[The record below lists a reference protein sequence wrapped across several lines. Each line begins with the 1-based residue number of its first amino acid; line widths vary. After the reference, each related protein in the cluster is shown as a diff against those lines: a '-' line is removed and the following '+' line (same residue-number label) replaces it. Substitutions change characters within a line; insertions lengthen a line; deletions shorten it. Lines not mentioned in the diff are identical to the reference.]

1 MINSLEK
8 VDIGNVPYHSTIT
21 EREIQVLR
29 DFFTIR
35 ACIIIIRESV
45 SILLNKDNNNDQ
57 WYIYP
62 YRDNAARYSRHYNCR
77 SININT
83 SADCHVSI
91 VYEIYNMVYAP
102 HYIALKNKDCAT
114 TCLVV

>member
-8 VDIGNVPYHSTIT
+8 VDIRNVPYHSTIT

-45 SILLNKDNNNDQ
+45 SILFN
-57 WYIYP
+57 
-62 YRDNAARYSRHYNCR
+62 
-77 SININT
+77 
-83 SADCHVSI
+83 
-91 VYEIYNMVYAP
+91 
-102 HYIALKNKDCAT
+102 
-114 TCLVV
+114 

>member
-77 SININT
+77 NININT
-83 SADCHVSI
+83 SADCYNSI
-91 VYEIYNMVYAP
+91 IYEIYNMVYAP

>member
-8 VDIGNVPYHSTIT
+8 VDIRNVPYHSTIT

-29 DFFTIR
+29 DFFMIR

-57 WYIYP
+57 LYIYS
-62 YRDNAARYSRHYNCR
+62 YRDNAARYNRYYICR
-77 SININT
+77 STDINT
-83 SADCHVSI
+83 SADCNVSI
-91 VYEIYNMVYAP
+91 IYEIYNMVYAP
-102 HYIALKNKDCAT
+102 YYIALKNKDCAT